1 MAPVPSSAEEKKGAL
16 EKLLRPL
23 AEVRRGEGAGV
34 LLLTLTVFMLLF
46 SYYLLK
52 TVREALILS
61 EGGAEVKAYSS
72 AGQAA
77 LLMLVIPV
85 YGFLGTKVVRIKL
98 LLGMLGFF
106 IVNLGMFYLAGVAGF
121 KEGVAFY
128 IWVGIFN
135 MFVISQVWAL
145 ANDLYTEEQGKRLF
159 PLIGIGASLGA
170 WLGAQA
176 AERMVTVFSL
186 GPYQI
191 QLIGAALLGVCGAL
205 MVAGARAATRNA
217 PPKLRENAAAKLGPQ
232 DGFALVFRSR
242 YLMLIAGLAV
252 LLNLVNTTGEFLLG
266 SLVEREADARFGTD
280 TAAQAQ
286 FIGAFYGGFFANVNL
301 IGFLVQAL
309 AVSRVFK
316 YLGVQKALF
325 VLPCISLFSYASMA
339 FAPFLGLVRVAK
351 TMENSTDYSLQNTLK
366 HALFLPTS
374 REAKYKAKAA
384 VDAFFVRAGDV
395 LQAGVVGAGTAL
407 GLAFTGFAW
416 LNVCFTLVWFAV
428 AAALSREH
436 RRMSAQ
442 PAAQAALARPQVT
455 G

>member
-1 MAPVPSSAEEKKGAL
+1 MAAVPPSNTPGEAPKGVL

-23 AEVRRGEGAGV
+23 AEVRRGEVAGV
-34 LLLTLTVFMLLF
+34 ILLMLTVFMLLF

-72 AGQAA
+72 GGQAI
-77 LLMLVIPV
+77 LLMLVIPL

-106 IVNLGMFYLAGVAGF
+106 IVNLGLFYLAGVAGF
-121 KEGVAFY
+121 KEGIAFY

-135 MFVISQVWAL
+135 MFVVSQVWAL

-191 QLIGAALLGVCGAL
+191 QLIAAALLGVCGAM
-205 MVAGARAATRNA
+205 MVAAARSATRNA
-217 PPKLRENAAAKLGPQ
+217 EPRMKDHSEAKLGPQ
-232 DGFALVFRSR
+232 DGFALVFRNR
-242 YLMLIAGLAV
+242 YLLLIAGLVV
-252 LLNLVNTTGEFLLG
+252 LLNTVNTTGEFLLG
-266 SLVEREADARFGTD
+266 SLVEREADARFATD

-286 FIGAFYGGFFANVNL
+286 FIGAFYGNFFAVVNL
-301 IGFLVQAL
+301 LGFLLQAL
-309 AVSRVFK
+309 LVSRIFK
-316 YLGVQKALF
+316 YLGVGKALF
-325 VLPCISLFSYASMA
+325 VLPCISLFSYGAMA
-339 FAPFLGLVRVAK
+339 FLPMLGLVRVAK
-351 TMENSTDYSLQNTLK
+351 TLENATDYSLQNTLRQ
-366 HALFLPTS
+366 ALFLPTS

-384 VDAFFVRAGDV
+384 IDAFFVRLGDV
-395 LQAGVVGAGTAL
+395 IQSGVVWLGTAA

-416 LNVCFTLVWFAV
+416 VNVCFTLIWFA
-428 AAALSREH
+428 AA
-436 RRMSAQ
+436 
-442 PAAQAALARPQVT
+442 AALAREHRQLRPEAVAEET
-455 G
+455 LVRP